1 MDDPTETAFLRM
13 QGQISGIQTML
24 AHLIKSSPQTLDAA
38 QAAIE
43 SIARVSDFL
52 ERHEDERM
60 QVVAIGMGEFLSALT
75 DAMDT

>member
-13 QGQISGIQTML
+13 QGQISAVQTML

-38 QAAIE
+38 KAAVE
-43 SIARVSDFL
+43 SIASVSELL

-60 QVVAIGMGEFLSALT
+60 QIVAIGMGEFLSALT